1 MTDVWRFLFEQGWAV
16 SLLKGSVVTLGLG
29 LLGMCVGLIVAL
41 PLAIVRWREVYLL
54 GRLVEAYTM
63 LVRSIPGLLIIYL
76 IFFGSVQVVDQIG
89 AFFGFQ
95 SALRNAYPFL
105 MGVLAI
111 SIISSAYSVEVLRG
125 ALATIPEGLI
135 EAAKSL
141 AMPRKAIYSRIVLPL
156 MLRSA
161 LSGLNNVWQMTIKD
175 TSLVSVVGLGELMRT
190 AALAA
195 GISRS
200 PLAFYLIAGLVFLL
214 ITWLSQRLFRVC
226 EVHLN
231 RGFRGAR

>member
-1 MTDVWRFLFEQGWAV
+1 
-16 SLLKGSVVTLGLG
+16 
-29 LLGMCVGLIVAL
+29 
-41 PLAIVRWREVYLL
+41 
-54 GRLVEAYTM
+54 
-63 LVRSIPGLLIIYL
+63 
-76 IFFGSVQVVDQIG
+76 
-89 AFFGFQ
+89 
-95 SALRNAYPFL
+95 
-105 MGVLAI
+105 
-111 SIISSAYSVEVLRG
+111 VEVLRG

-135 EAAKSL
+135 EASKSL
-141 AMPRKAIYSRIVLPL
+141 AMPRKAIYLRIVLPL

-161 LSGLNNVWQMTIKD
+161 LSGINNVWQMTIKD

-231 RGFRGAR
+231 RGFRGSR

>member
-1 MTDVWRFLFEQGWAV
+1 MSDVWRFLFEQGWAF
-16 SLLKGSVVTLGLG
+16 SLLKGSAVTLGLG
-29 LLGMCVGLIVAL
+29 LLGMCLGLIIAL
-41 PLAIVRWREVYLL
+41 PLAIIRWREVRVV
-54 GRLVEAYTM
+54 GAAVEGYTM

-76 IFFGSVQVVDQIG
+76 IFFGSVQAVDSIG

-95 SALRNAYPFL
+95 AAVRSAYPFL
-105 MGVLAI
+105 MGMLAI

-125 ALATIPEGLI
+125 ALQTIPEGLI
-135 EAAKSL
+135 EASKSL
-141 AMPRKAIYSRIVLPL
+141 AMPSRAIYLRVVLPL
-156 MLRSA
+156 MLRNA

-200 PLAFYLIAGLVFLL
+200 PLIFYLIAGAVFLL
-214 ITWLSQRLFRVC
+214 ITWVSQRLFVVC
-226 EVHLN
+226 ERHLN
-231 RGFRGAR
+231 RGFQGAR

>member
-1 MTDVWRFLFEQGWAV
+1 M
-16 SLLKGSVVTLGLG
+16 
-29 LLGMCVGLIVAL
+29 
-41 PLAIVRWREVYLL
+41 
-54 GRLVEAYTM
+54 
-63 LVRSIPGLLIIYL
+63 
-76 IFFGSVQVVDQIG
+76 
-89 AFFGFQ
+89 
-95 SALRNAYPFL
+95 
-105 MGVLAI
+105 
-111 SIISSAYSVEVLRG
+111 
-125 ALATIPEGLI
+125 
-135 EAAKSL
+135 
-141 AMPRKAIYSRIVLPL
+141 
-156 MLRSA
+156 
-161 LSGLNNVWQMTIKD
+161 SGINNVWQMTIKD

>member
-16 SLLKGSVVTLGLG
+16 SLLKGSAVTLGLG

-95 SALRNAYPFL
+95 SALRSAYPFL
-105 MGVLAI
+105 M
-111 SIISSAYSVEVLRG
+111 
-125 ALATIPEGLI
+125 
-135 EAAKSL
+135 
-141 AMPRKAIYSRIVLPL
+141 
-156 MLRSA
+156 
-161 LSGLNNVWQMTIKD
+161 
-175 TSLVSVVGLGELMRT
+175 
-190 AALAA
+190 
-195 GISRS
+195 
-200 PLAFYLIAGLVFLL
+200 
-214 ITWLSQRLFRVC
+214 
-226 EVHLN
+226 
-231 RGFRGAR
+231 

>member
-16 SLLKGSVVTLGLG
+16 SLLKGSAVTLGLG
-29 LLGMCVGLIVAL
+29 LLGMCLGLIIAL
-41 PLAIVRWREVYLL
+41 PLAIIRWREVRLV

-76 IFFGSVQVVDQIG
+76 IFFGSVQTVDSIG

-95 SALRNAYPFL
+95 AAVRSAYPFL
-105 MGVLAI
+105 MGMLAI

-125 ALATIPEGLI
+125 ALQTIPEGLI
-135 EAAKSL
+135 EASKSL
-141 AMPRKAIYSRIVLPL
+141 AMPRRAIYLRIVLPL
-156 MLRSA
+156 MLRNA

-200 PLAFYLIAGLVFLL
+200 PLVFYLIAGAVFLL
-214 ITWLSQRLFRVC
+214 ITFASQRLFVVC
-226 EVHLN
+226 ERHLN
-231 RGFRGAR
+231 RGFLEAR